1 MPIVH
6 PYLSSPCFKHEEIL
20 EDDIEEVVDDNE
32 LCKPNDPEKKE
43 WFQDLLDNLLDFLPL
58 SNAGADEEES
68 TNIDAFPDW
77 KVPKK
82 RRTGQVGR
90 RAWSLDPPERLL
102 YDHLSRH
109 GGDFSMLKK
118 CTHCI
123 TMDTPQWRNG
133 PAGPG
138 TLCNAC
144 GIRYK
149 SGRLL
154 PEYRPASSPAFGS
167 SGYANCHKKVLK
179 IRKYK
184 KSRGDRD
191 QDVLC

>member
-6 PYLSSPCFKHEEIL
+6 PYLSSPAFEHEEIL
-20 EDDIEEVVDDNE
+20 EDGVEEVVGDSE
-32 LCKPNDPEKKE
+32 LCKPNDPEKQE
-43 WFQDLLDNLLDFLPL
+43 WFQDLLDSLLDFLPL
-58 SNAGADEEES
+58 SDAGDVEES
-68 TNIDAFPDW
+68 TKVAAFADW
-77 KVPKK
+77 RVPKK
-82 RRTGQVGR
+82 RRTGQLVRR
-90 RAWSLDPPERLL
+90 RAWSLDPPARLL
-102 YDHLSRH
+102 YHDHLSRD
-109 GGDFSMLKK
+109 GDDFSMLKK

-167 SGYANCHKKVLK
+167 SGYANNHKKVLK
-179 IRKYK
+179 IRETK
-184 KSRGDRD
+184 KSRGDD
-191 QDVLC
+191 EDVLC

>member
-6 PYLSSPCFKHEEIL
+6 PYLSSPSLKEIL
-20 EDDIEEVVDDNE
+20 EDAIEEVVDDNE
-32 LCKPNDPEKKE
+32 FCMPSDPKKRE
-43 WFQDLLDNLLDFLPL
+43 WLQDLLHNLLDFLPP
-58 SNAGADEEES
+58 SNAGDEEES
-68 TNIDAFPDW
+68 TNTAPFPYW
-77 KVPKK
+77 QVPKK
-82 RRTGQVGR
+82 RRTGQVR
-90 RAWSLDPPERLL
+90 PRAWSLDPPERLL
-102 YDHLSRH
+102 RH
-109 GGDFSMLKK
+109 GGDLGVLKK

-154 PEYRPASSPAFGS
+154 PEYRPASSPAFGC
-167 SGYANCHKKVLK
+167 SGYANHHKKVLK
-179 IRKYK
+179 IRKTK
-184 KSRGDRD
+184 ISGGDGEDALR
-191 QDVLC
+191 

>member
-6 PYLSSPCFKHEEIL
+6 PYLSSPCFKHEDIL
-20 EDDIEEVVDDNE
+20 EDGEEEVVDDNE

-58 SNAGADEEES
+58 SDGGDAEES
-68 TNIDAFPDW
+68 TNIDALADW

-82 RRTGQVGR
+82 RRTGQVR
-90 RAWSLDPPERLL
+90 RGAWSLDSPERLL
-102 YDHLSRH
+102 YDHLLWD

-154 PEYRPASSPAFGS
+154 PEYRPASSPASGS
-167 SGYANCHKKVLK
+167 SGYANSHKKVLK
-179 IRKYK
+179 IRKNK
-184 KSRGDRD
+184 KSRGDGE
-191 QDVLC
+191 DVLC